1 MKKGLLIL
9 VFIFMSITLSL
20 NGTVLE
26 ELTNPSGMY
35 IDDGRIY
42 IAQGTTVFIYSLDTF
57 KFLKKFGKKGEG
69 PGELLLVPPVPLM
82 LNISKKDILITSRG
96 KMSHFTKDGKF
107 ISETKVTS
115 GFILFLRQMSNGF
128 AGFGVTRNGK
138 TVYRTINLYDK
149 KLKKQKELAKL
160 VHDFQAP
167 GQGFNA
173 LVQEK
178 FAVAD
183 DRVYVPWKDGLHVEI
198 FDINGKK
205 VGEIKDEFKDVK
217 ITDTDKKQYLDE
229 IKKMPGI
236 IQIFDR
242 MKPFRFPDAFPAVR
256 DIKVSDGKVYIFTF
270 GREKGKCSGKI
281 YSTNG
286 EFIRNFK
293 VSLVGKDIIDL
304 YPFEVFNGK
313 IYQLLEN
320 EDEDWELK
328 STAI

>member
-20 NGTVLE
+20 SGTVLD

-35 IDDGRIY
+35 INDGLIY
-42 IAQGTTVFIYSLDTF
+42 ITQGTTVFIYSLENF

-82 LNISKKDILITSRG
+82 LNISKKNILITSRG
-96 KMSHFTKDGKF
+96 KMSLFTKDGKF

-115 GFILFLRQMSNGF
+115 GFILFLRQISNGF
-128 AGFGVTRNGK
+128 AGFGITRKGK
-138 TVYRTINLYDK
+138 TTYRTINLYDK

-178 FAVAD
+178 FAVAN
-183 DRVYVPWKDGLHVEI
+183 DRVYVPWKDGLHIEI

-205 VGEIKDEFKDVK
+205 TGEIKDKIQDVK
-217 ITDTDKKQYLDE
+217 ITDIDKKQYLDE
-229 IKKMPGI
+229 IKKIPGI
-236 IQIFDR
+236 KQFFDR
-242 MKPFRFPDAFPAVR
+242 MKPFRFPDAFPVVR
-256 DIKVSDGKVYIFTF
+256 DIKVSDGKVYVFTF
-270 GREKGKCSGKI
+270 GREKDICNGRVYTTDGK
-281 YSTNG
+281 
-286 EFIRNFK
+286 FIKSFK
-293 VSLVGKDIIDL
+293 VPLVGKDIIDL
-304 YPFEVFNGK
+304 YPFEVSNGK